1 MEDKEKQLKEITEKY
16 QQQEIEKIALTNAWE
31 KSEEKEAELEEE
43 RKKFV
48 PKEEVVQKLSRIFT
62 PAQINSL

>member
-31 KSEEKEAELEEE
+31 KSEEKVAELEEE

-48 PKEEVVQKLSRIFT
+48 PKEEVDQK
-62 PAQINSL
+62 